1 MLHFNQ
7 SRMIEQA
14 TFTCSPLRKALE
26 KQAKT
31 VQGRKQVEALKVL
44 KPDVQQLGIR
54 DVILEDCLNEEGK
67 NHIYNSTISS
77 KIFC

>member
-1 MLHFNQ
+1 MLHFDQ

-14 TFTCSPLRKALE
+14 TFTCSPLGKALE

-31 VQGRKQVEALKVL
+31 VKDQGRKQVEALKVL

-67 NHIYNSTISS
+67 NQNQS
-77 KIFC
+77 K

>member
-1 MLHFNQ
+1 MLHFDQ

-14 TFTCSPLRKALE
+14 TFTCSPLWKALE

-31 VQGRKQVEALKVL
+31 VKDQGRKQAEAVKVL

-67 NHIYNSTISS
+67 NQNQA
-77 KIFC
+77 K

>member
-1 MLHFNQ
+1 MLHFDQ

-14 TFTCSPLRKALE
+14 TFTCSPLGKALE

-31 VQGRKQVEALKVL
+31 VKEQGRKQAEAVKVL

-67 NHIYNSTISS
+67 NQNQA
-77 KIFC
+77 K

>member
-1 MLHFNQ
+1 MLHFDQ

-14 TFTCSPLRKALE
+14 TFTCSPLGKALE

-31 VQGRKQVEALKVL
+31 VKDQGRKQAEAVKVL

-67 NHIYNSTISS
+67 NQNQA
-77 KIFC
+77 KWDN